1 MQRCFSRPSFQFSQ
15 YLAYIFK
22 RSSFIDQHS
31 ISTDF
36 STSPKCQLWM
46 RCCTPHTW
54 VSRVDIFASLQET
67 VVIVMS
73 NPLLGAGQLLISS
86 LHITDFSLSIYSSV
100 YAHGQADPMWWSGLP
115 LPMMSSVSHVCVCC
129 FSPVYNKASNSCSVI
144 NVLPSFLPCA
154 EAVLSENCCIA
165 IVSII
170 LI

>member
-1 MQRCFSRPSFQFSQ
+1 M
-15 YLAYIFK
+15 
-22 RSSFIDQHS
+22 
-31 ISTDF
+31 
-36 STSPKCQLWM
+36 
-46 RCCTPHTW
+46 CCYTVHTW
-54 VSRVDIFASLQET
+54 VSRVNIFASLQET

-115 LPMMSSVSHVCVCC
+115 LPMMCSVSHVCVCC
-129 FSPVYNKASNSCSVI
+129 FSPVYNKASDSCLIIS
-144 NVLPSFLPCA
+144 VLPSFLPCA

-170 LI
+170 LISWQRRCWNIFSSDCHCQPGTHVPFNWAEADLWCVSSRFPLV